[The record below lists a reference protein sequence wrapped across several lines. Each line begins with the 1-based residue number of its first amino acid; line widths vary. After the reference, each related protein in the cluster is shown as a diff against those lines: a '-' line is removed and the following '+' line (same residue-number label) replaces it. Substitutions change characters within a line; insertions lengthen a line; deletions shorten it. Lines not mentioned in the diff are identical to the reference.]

1 MIRGAFST
9 TLRGYCGRTV
19 NALQWDAG
27 GKCMSTQVVVRMP
40 DRLVRE
46 LDQASRMMSRRRS
59 EVIRMAV
66 EQWVSAGSNGGQRTT
81 AGRVRHLIGS
91 LDSGIPDLARRHREY
106 LIKSLRRA
114 R

>member
-1 MIRGAFST
+1 
-9 TLRGYCGRTV
+9 
-19 NALQWDAG
+19 
-27 GKCMSTQVVVRMP
+27 MSTQVVVRMP

-46 LDQASRMMSRRRS
+46 LDEESRRTSRRRS

-66 EQWVSAGSNGGQRTT
+66 EHWVSAGGNGRKRAS
-81 AGRVRHLIGS
+81 AGRARRLIGS

>member
-1 MIRGAFST
+1 
-9 TLRGYCGRTV
+9 
-19 NALQWDAG
+19 
-27 GKCMSTQVVVRMP
+27 MSTQVVVRMP

-46 LDQASRMMSRRRS
+46 LDEASQRMSRRRS

-66 EQWVSAGSNGGQRTT
+66 EQWVSAGGNAGKRASV
-81 AGRVRHLIGS
+81 GRVRRLIGS

-106 LIKSLRRA
+106 LIKSLHRA